1 MESLSHTGNQRR
13 QVEIGS
19 EVSCAQH
26 EQFTI
31 VQEQQTVKRRD
42 ATVYTLGVLEQD
54 STKRFSSRV
63 RDYQRFRPG
72 YPAAVIELLRH
83 ECALAQNTV
92 VADIASGT
100 GIFSRLLL
108 EAGARV
114 IGVEPNAEMRS
125 AGDDFL
131 AEYPHFESA
140 QGTAEATGLPPQS
153 VDLITAAQA
162 AHWFDLEKAR
172 GEFLRILKPGGWL
185 VLIWNDRRQTTPFA
199 REYESLL
206 VEFGT
211 DYLEVRRLDENR
223 NVGPLF
229 GSSSFRKKVF
239 PNSQEF
245 DCAGLEGRLLSSSYA
260 PRIGNPHHEP
270 MLQKLRS
277 LFERYQESDRVIFE
291 YDTQV
296 FYGQLS

>member
-83 ECALAQNTV
+83 ECDLAQNTV

-114 IGVEPNAEMRS
+114 IGVEPNAEMRN

-131 AEYPHFESA
+131 AEYSHFESA

-162 AHWFDLEKAR
+162 AHWFDLERAR

-239 PNSQEF
+239 PNSQDF
-245 DCAGLEGRLLSSSYA
+245 DYAGLEGRLLSSSYV
-260 PRIGNPHHEP
+260 PRIVNPHHEP
-270 MLQKLRS
+270 MLQKLHS
-277 LFERYQESDRVIFE
+277 LFERHQESGHVIFE